1 MLMWAWFD
9 IYLKEMVIDDFFSS
23 LQSSSFTKEAIKH
36 KVMTKPFI
44 RPSIFLTAYYMKKI
58 ILK

>member
-1 MLMWAWFD
+1 MWAWFD
-9 IYLKEMVIDDFFSS
+9 IYLKEMVIDDFFFPS
-23 LQSSSFTKEAIKH
+23 LQSRGFTKEAIKH

-44 RPSIFLTAYYMKKI
+44 HPSIFLTAYYMKKI